1 MHPDDLLR
9 PARSLGD
16 PVNRDRRRV
25 GREHRV
31 RGGRRLDLAQHLLL
45 DLEVLE
51 HRLDDELG
59 PAEPAVV
66 IAPGEQRD
74 EPGVLVGGDAAP
86 LEPVVEDVARRS
98 EALRNPREIGVLHA
112 HVHPRLHDRGARNA
126 RPHEPRAHDP
136 EAAHDSGLRWV
147 GDSEVLFESGRSE
160 KDLDQLTRDVGD
172 GELPEQL
179 RLALQT
185 FRHAVSESVL
195 HRFQCGERRGIV
207 AARLGQDL
215 LSGGAEN
222 QRPAQWVAVEQPSAE
237 PARPLA
243 PWAPP
248 ARHAL
253 CSGDGDVL
261 ENGGMDQLVDDAEAE
276 RLLGGFDLSGK
287 DDVERRAG
295 ADQSGEPLATARAW
309 ENAELYLREAELRPG
324 VIGSHAVPAG
334 ERELESTAQARSMDP
349 DGDRFGEAGHPP
361 QHFLPLGRKPL
372 GFRGGGEPNERLYV
386 RTRDE
391 VLGFPRKERDGSH
404 GGVVLQR
411 IERREQVLLHRGREL
426 VDRLALQVEGHDGN
440 ARVGELPGE
449 CRARSHQR
457 RSSTMA
463 KPMPPC
469 AQIDSRPN
477 CTSRRTIS
485 FASVVTIRVPV
496 APNGW
501 PRAMEPPITLMMSS
515 LISQPLAAQPWRFE
529 STCAANASW
538 TSMRPSSFHWM
549 PARSSALGTAKI
561 GAWSSCH
568 PGSTAATAYERT

>member
-9 PARSLGD
+9 STRSLGD
-16 PVNRDRRRV
+16 PVDRDRRRV

-31 RGGRRLDLAQHLLL
+31 RGSRRLDLAQHLLL

-66 IAPGEQRD
+66 IAPREQRD
-74 EPGVLVGGDAAP
+74 EPGVLVGGDAPP

-136 EAAHDSGLRWV
+136 EAAHDRRRRWV
-147 GDSEVLFESGRSE
+147 GDPEVLFESGSSE

-172 GELPEQL
+172 GQLPEQL

-185 FRHAVSESVL
+185 FRHAVFESVL
-195 HRFQCGERRGIV
+195 HRLQCGERRGIV
-207 AARLGQDL
+207 AAGLGQDL
-215 LSGGAEN
+215 FSGRAED
-222 QRPAQWVAVEQPSAE
+222 QRPAQWVAVEQPSAK
-237 PARPLA
+237 PARPLT

-248 ARHAL
+248 ARQAL
-253 CSGDGDVL
+253 RSGDGDVL
-261 ENGGMDQLVDDAEAE
+261 ENGGMDQLVDDAEAK
-276 RLLGGFDLSGK
+276 RLLGGFDLAGE

-295 ADQSGEPLATARAW
+295 ADQPGEPLATTRAR
-309 ENAELYLREAELRPG
+309 ENSELYLREAELGPG
-324 VIGSHAVPAG
+324 VIGSHAVAAG
-334 ERELESTAQARSMDP
+334 ERELEPTAQARSMDP
-349 DGDRFGEAGHPP
+349 DGDRFGETGHPP

-372 GFRGGGEPNERLYV
+372 GFRGGGEPNELLDV
-386 RTRDE
+386 CTRDE
-391 VLGFPRKERDGSH
+391 VLGFPRKERDGSY

-411 IERREQVLLHRGREL
+411 VERREQVLLHRGREF
-426 VDRLALQVEGHDGN
+426 VDRLTLQVEGDDGN
-440 ARVGELPGE
+440 AVVGELPGE
-449 CRARSHQR
+449 RRAGSHQR

-463 KPMPPC
+463 KPIPPC

-477 CTSRRTIS
+477 CTSRRVIS
-485 FASVVTIRVPV
+485 FASVVTSRVPV

-501 PRAMEPPITLMMSS
+501 PMAIEPPITLMMSW
-515 LISQPLAAQPWRFE
+515 LISQPSASHPCKFE
-529 STCAANASW
+529 STCAANASC
-538 TSMRPSSFHWM
+538 TSILPRSFHWI
-549 PARSSALGTAKI
+549 PARSSALGTAKM

-568 PGSTAATAYERT
+568 PGSTAATA